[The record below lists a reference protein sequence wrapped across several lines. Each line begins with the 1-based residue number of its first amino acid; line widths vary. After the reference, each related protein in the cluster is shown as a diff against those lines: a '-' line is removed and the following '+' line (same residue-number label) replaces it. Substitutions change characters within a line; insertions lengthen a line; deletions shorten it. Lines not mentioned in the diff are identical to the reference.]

1 MAIAYHFSTSKVV
14 VFWISALVLGMALG
28 LAVTGNESALVALLL
43 VLSQLLLSGFLLQ
56 TSRHES
62 GSEVPPG
69 RPPESR

>member
-1 MAIAYHFSTSKVV
+1 MATAYHFSTPKIV

-56 TSRHES
+56 TSRQEPGS
-62 GSEVPPG
+62 GLPPG
-69 RPPESR
+69 PPPALH

>member
-1 MAIAYHFSTSKVV
+1 MATAYHFSTPKIV

-56 TSRHES
+56 TSRQES
-62 GSEVPPG
+62 SSEVPPG
-69 RPPESR
+69 QPPKLH